1 MRISDWSSD
10 VCSSDLGVAGRHAD
24 EEGRGAHQAHGDKK
38 SVLAPDEIADAPE
51 HERAE
56 RPDRKARRERRKRED
71 EAGGFVDA
79 REELRR
85 NDRREQ
91 AVEVE
96 IIRSEEHTSELQS
109 LMRNSYAV
117 FCLKTK
123 KT

>member
-10 VCSSDLGVAGRHAD
+10 VCSSDL
-24 EEGRGAHQAHGDKK
+24 AHGDKK

-96 IIRSEEHTSELQS
+96 IIPFEHRAERRGKDDLAFALPGFDGDRKSTRL
-109 LMRNSYAV
+109 NSSN
-117 FCLKTK
+117 
-123 KT
+123 